1 MRTELILIIRPRG
14 QARLNYPLARPQAST
29 ISIRTPISR
38 CRFVCGSFAR
48 EHLHLGIAPPPP
60 SYASTQVSMSFVFL
74 EEEESRLRPSV
85 IHGGVANFNERRRGR
100 AGTGIMNYS
109 VWSRQYSHVPPV
121 QVDARSANLTSE
133 ANSQSVVDP
142 PIPTG
147 LPSQVEESLMS
158 CPKFRIALIGKSG
171 VGKSSLVQRFFN
183 FDSSQVDISDHRP
196 GEADIEREYTSSV
209 NPRFIIHDSK
219 GFEAGSEANWD
230 TIESF
235 LRRSVA
241 YPELS
246 RRIHAIWFCIE
257 TPRSG
262 ARLLQRGDERL
273 LKLATDLKIPIVAV
287 FTKYDLLENQF
298 FMPGKAKKGTA
309 ASPEQ
314 QALEAYEGSVEEL
327 QAASNCV
334 TVRIS
339 MKDRNLRDMLIK
351 LANVTRG
358 LLHEVEGQ
366 LWITWVTAQQASAQQ
381 KVDLSISEGC
391 KSTYIPILHLG
402 LTTDNNASEYWLN
415 LGQSVVFEGQ
425 IMIDCVRRIHD
436 DILKVW
442 NFYDPDKILSSLDFF
457 KGMIALAEPP
467 EKETGVRPSTSGQVS
482 ALNDLTSVAGATG
495 LSVLAPSVGAIGL
508 SVLAANY
515 LLDKYQ
521 RYPSTAKFLAMY
533 IVNLV
538 EILHKIFMTI
548 LPTDP
553 PRALTRNTVFDAWD
567 LHRTDLRTRPLD
579 DIDSI
584 SGFSAH
590 PEKVIAGEIKKR
602 LGIS

>member
-1 MRTELILIIRPRG
+1 MQRALPSSHLEISGLVRRIDCCINQDGRYGRQKCSFDSIEETGLIAVQVVAATRDLERKRGREEIRQFVEGVEPTRYPESASSAAVPNAALFAVRI
-14 QARLNYPLARPQAST
+14 QAGVCILTSHHHRRSMCLPKF
-29 ISIRTPISR
+29 R
-38 CRFVCGSFAR
+38 CRLRFWKKRS
-48 EHLHLGIAPPPP
+48 L
-60 SYASTQVSMSFVFL
+60 VSEQAEEKLVKSPTVELQTMSAGEAEQEPVDT
-74 EEEESRLRPSV
+74 RP
-85 IHGGVANFNERRRGR
+85 AN
-100 AGTGIMNYS
+100 
-109 VWSRQYSHVPPV
+109 P
-121 QVDARSANLTSE
+121 TSE
-133 ANSQSVVDP
+133 AGLQSVMTP

-262 ARLLQRGDERL
+262 ARLLQRGDEQL
-273 LKLATDLKIPIVAV
+273 LKLAADLKIPIVA
-287 FTKYDLLENQF
+287 
-298 FMPGKAKKGTA
+298 AKKGTA

-339 MKDRNLRDMLIK
+339 MKDRNLRDMLTK

-467 EKETGVRPSTSGQVS
+467 EKETGVRPS
-482 ALNDLTSVAGATG
+482 
-495 LSVLAPSVGAIGL
+495 
-508 SVLAANY
+508 
-515 LLDKYQ
+515 
-521 RYPSTAKFLAMY
+521 
-533 IVNLV
+533 
-538 EILHKIFMTI
+538 
-548 LPTDP
+548 
-553 PRALTRNTVFDAWD
+553 
-567 LHRTDLRTRPLD
+567 
-579 DIDSI
+579 
-584 SGFSAH
+584 
-590 PEKVIAGEIKKR
+590 
-602 LGIS
+602 